1 MIQVSARKFKNN
13 VGKFIKLSEKED
25 ILIFKNGK
33 AVAKL
38 TAVSKN
44 DKEIAYNRLLKM
56 IKRSKPVTEHIDL
69 KAMRKERLKRY
80 DNIT

>member
-1 MIQVSARKFKNN
+1 MIQVSATEFKNN
-13 VGKFIKLSEKED
+13 VGKFIKLSKKED
-25 ILIFKNGK
+25 ILILKNGK

-44 DKEIAYNRLLKM
+44 DKEIAYDRLLEM
-56 IKRSKPVTEHIDL
+56 IKRSKPVSEEIDL
-69 KAMRKERLKRY
+69 EAMREERLKRY